1 MLRIHDGVRPLI
13 SKKQINSLN
22 KVKKGIG
29 VVPVVPVI
37 DSIRK
42 LEGEN
47 ISANIDRTNLFK
59 VQTPQC
65 FLSSDIKRVFILKG
79 TLDYLLMI
87 QQFLSQLEEK

>member
-1 MLRIHDGVRPLI
+1 M
-13 SKKQINSLN
+13 
-22 KVKKGIG
+22 
-29 VVPVVPVI
+29 VPVI

-65 FLSSDIKRVFILKG
+65 FLASYKRAFYSQGYSRLFTDDSTVFESI
-79 TLDYLLMI
+79 
-87 QQFLSQLEEK
+87 EEKYHYNGRRRKSKNYNKKRY